1 MYRYHIRIRN
11 RILQKL
17 YRPRR
22 WQGISFVSAQ
32 AISALDEIDRRI
44 EEQITPLL
52 SELFGP

>member
-1 MYRYHIRIRN
+1 MYQYSIRIRN

-22 WQGISFVSAQ
+22 KNRFLTAK
-32 AISALDEIDRRI
+32 AMSALEEIDRRI

-52 SELFGP
+52 SDLFD

>member
-22 WQGISFVSAQ
+22 KQSFSFISDQ
-32 AISALDEIDRRI
+32 ALSALDEIDRRI